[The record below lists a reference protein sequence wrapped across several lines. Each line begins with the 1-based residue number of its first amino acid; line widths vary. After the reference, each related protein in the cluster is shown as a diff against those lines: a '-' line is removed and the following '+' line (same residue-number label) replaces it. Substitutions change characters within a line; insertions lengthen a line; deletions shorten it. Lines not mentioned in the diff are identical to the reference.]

1 MASKTPKSEQGD
13 KAAASGDTPSCF
25 VETHGI
31 ITSTMNDLPGY
42 RVVKVLGTIYGITVR
57 SRNWGADIGSFFRS
71 SVGGEIRYF
80 TNLMYTSRNAAV
92 ERLIGECM
100 QRGGNAILAM
110 RFDQSEVRKM
120 LRHCSSSLIE
130 LSTR

>member
-1 MASKTPKSEQGD
+1 MASKTAKSEQAD

-80 TNLMYTSRNAAV
+80 TNLMYTSRNEAV

-110 RFDQSEVRKM
+110 RFDQSEVRNM
-120 LRHCSSSLIE
+120 LPHNSTWIM